1 MNPTIT
7 EAEARD
13 RVEDYVRGAFSA
25 LPAPAGRE
33 LFSRNRSECT
43 DPTDHGP
50 AGRFEISATY
60 EVTGLEPD
68 TFTAQFDAVV
78 KWWQGHG
85 FAVLTDRR
93 PTDQYVF
100 ARNERDGFDM
110 SLQANELG
118 KLYLGATS
126 PCVWPKGTP
135 EAEAVAEPEVEE
147 AVEAEQAPEPER
159 PRPRRAPVDDEDFG
173 QTSWSDGGAAF

>member
-1 MNPTIT
+1 MTTTIT
-7 EAEARD
+7 ETEARD
-13 RVEDYVRGAFSA
+13 RVEGYVRAVFA
-25 LPAPAGRE
+25 VLPAPAARE

-43 DPTDHGP
+43 DPTDNGP
-50 AGRFEISATY
+50 AGRYEISATY

-68 TFTAQFDAVV
+68 TFKAQFDAVV
-78 KWWQGHG
+78 DWWQGHG
-85 FAVLTDRR
+85 FTVLTDRR

-135 EAEAVAEPEVEE
+135 EAAAAVEEPEV
-147 AVEAEQAPEPER
+147 VEAPEPSEPER

-173 QTSWSDGGAAF
+173 QTSWSDGGTAF

>member
-1 MNPTIT
+1 MTTTIT
-7 EAEARD
+7 ETEARD
-13 RVEDYVRGAFSA
+13 RVEGYVRAVFA
-25 LPAPAGRE
+25 VLPAPAARE
-33 LFSRNRSECT
+33 LFSRNRSECS
-43 DPTDHGP
+43 DPTDNGP
-50 AGRFEISATY
+50 AGRYEISATY

-68 TFTAQFDAVV
+68 TFKAQFDAVV
-78 KWWQGHG
+78 DWWQGHG
-85 FAVLTDRR
+85 FTVLTDRR

-135 EAEAVAEPEVEE
+135 EAAPEAVVEE
-147 AVEAEQAPEPER
+147 EEVAEAPEPER